1 MPGRER
7 IVVAGLAVL
16 ALTVA
21 GCATAD
27 QGGSEGISPSATPTQ
42 SLSALHRAEAALM
55 DSGELPAAPPGT
67 VVDAGLGYTAEGDQ
81 VAAPWTQVWLCAGR
95 GRPDEGPPTDVE
107 PGAAA
112 AAWGF
117 GTAGF
122 ASVDQYAITY
132 VDEESAAAAVDRAR
146 AQAESCADSYANSA
160 EYVGEPPQV
169 EVATTP
175 LDGVRVRLLFR
186 AGTDEASD
194 EVSTVM
200 RSGTTVH
207 FMRVEELAV
216 LEPEQGQA
224 ERNPD
229 FDGMVDPD
237 HVEELVAA
245 AVASLTG

>member
-1 MPGRER
+1 LDRADAELMNSDEFPP
-7 IVVAGLAVL
+7 
-16 ALTVA
+16 AL
-21 GCATAD
+21 
-27 QGGSEGISPSATPTQ
+27 
-42 SLSALHRAEAALM
+42 
-55 DSGELPAAPPGT
+55 PGT
-67 VVDAGLGYTAEGDQ
+67 VVDAGLGYTAEGDE
-81 VAAPWTQVWLCAGR
+81 VAAPWTQVWSCAGR

-132 VDEESAAAAVDRAR
+132 VDQASASAAVARAR
-146 AQAESCADSYANSA
+146 AQAESCADSFTNNA

-169 EVATTP
+169 EVGATP

-200 RSGTTVH
+200 RSGPTVH
-207 FMRVEELAV
+207 YLRVEELSV
-216 LEPEQGQA
+216 IEPEQGQP
-224 ERNPD
+224 EYNPD
-229 FDGMVDPD
+229 QDGMVDPEY
-237 HVEELVAA
+237 VEEMIAA

>member
-1 MPGRER
+1 MPGRGR

-27 QGGSEGISPSATPTQ
+27 PGGSEGTTPSATPTQ
-42 SLSALHRAEAALM
+42 SQSALDRAHAALM
-55 DSGELPAAPPGT
+55 TSEELPPAPPGT

-81 VAAPWTQVWLCAGR
+81 VAAPWTQVWLCAGI

-132 VDEESAAAAVDRAR
+132 VDEESALAAVARAR
-146 AQAESCADSYANSA
+146 EQAESCADSFANNA

-169 EVATTP
+169 EVDATP
-175 LDGVRVRLLFR
+175 LDGVRVRLIFR
-186 AGTDEASD
+186 AGTYEASD

-200 RSGTTVH
+200 RSGTTVQ
-207 FMRVEELAV
+207 FMRVQELPV
-216 LEPEQGQA
+216 IEPEQGQP
-224 ERNPD
+224 EYNPD

-237 HVEELVAA
+237 YVEELVAA